1 MNGSILGMTKSEI
14 KKKFDDIVEFSG
26 IGNYIDTPVKRYSS
40 GMYVRLAFAVA
51 AHLDPDI
58 LIVDEVLAV
67 GDAEFQT
74 KCIGKIHEVS
84 DKEGKTVLFVSH
96 NMAAVKNLCNRG
108 IILEY
113 GKLVFDGDID
123 SAVSRYLASNETV
136 SENNLKNLKQRSGS
150 NKFIFTEIKIKDSKG
165 ENLSQVISGDPIIIE
180 LKYECREK
188 LKGNVIIS
196 LSFMDNYENT
206 TAIFVSDEM
215 GVRFDNLEESG
226 TLYLKI
232 PRLLLRADNY
242 YLKLFAG
249 FNNTTTENILDAI
262 DRAAEIQVLQGDFWK
277 SGKLN
282 RSGNFGLMEGVFY
295 N

>member
-1 MNGSILGMTKSEI
+1 
-14 KKKFDDIVEFSG
+14 
-26 IGNYIDTPVKRYSS
+26 
-40 GMYVRLAFAVA
+40 
-51 AHLDPDI
+51 
-58 LIVDEVLAV
+58 
-67 GDAEFQT
+67 
-74 KCIGKIHEVS
+74 
-84 DKEGKTVLFVSH
+84 
-96 NMAAVKNLCNRG
+96 
-108 IILEY
+108 
-113 GKLVFDGDID
+113 
-123 SAVSRYLASNETV
+123 
-136 SENNLKNLKQRSGS
+136 
-150 NKFIFTEIKIKDSKG
+150 
-165 ENLSQVISGDPIIIE
+165 
-180 LKYECREK
+180 
-188 LKGNVIIS
+188 
-196 LSFMDNYENT
+196 MDNYENT